1 MALEDRVQLAYT
13 AAVNT
18 LSRQN
23 GTLNNLRSRATA
35 LLTVAAL
42 STSFSTGVGLLN
54 TNHSNGSTFPT
65 WAAYTLLG
73 IVVVIGALCVFIL
86 WPIKDF
92 GYDPS
97 ANYILERS
105 DQGESVDQIAR
116 SLALVMIQG
125 RIDNERGIDLR
136 MKAFEVGAVLLI
148 GEVAVLVIALAAG

>member
-1 MALEDRVQLAYT
+1 MPLGDNVQLAYT

-23 GTLNNLRSRATA
+23 ATLNNLRSRATA

-54 TNHSNGSTFPT
+54 INHSNGSTFPT

-86 WPIKDF
+86 WPIAKF

-97 ANYILERS
+97 ATYILKHT
-105 DQGESVDQIAR
+105 DQGETADQIAR
-116 SLALVMIQG
+116 ALTGDMIEG
-125 RIDNERGIDLR
+125 STENDRGIDLR
-136 MKAFEVGAVLLI
+136 MRAFEIGAVLLI
-148 GEVAVLVIALAAG
+148 AEVAVLVIALTTG

>member
-1 MALEDRVQLAYT
+1 MALDDRVQLAYT

-23 GTLNNLRSRATA
+23 ATLNNLRSRATA

-54 TNHSNGSTFPT
+54 TNHANGGTFPT

-86 WPIKDF
+86 WPIAAF

-97 ANYILERS
+97 ANYILEHA
-105 DQGESVDQIAR
+105 DQNETADQIAR
-116 SLALVMIQG
+116 ALAVVMIKG
-125 RIDNERGIDLR
+125 RSDNDRGINMR
-136 MKAFEVGAVLLI
+136 MTAFQVGAVLLI
-148 GEVAVLVIALAAG
+148 VEVAVLVIALAAG

>member
-23 GTLNNLRSRATA
+23 ATLNNLRSRATA

-54 TNHSNGSTFPT
+54 VNHANGTTFPT

-86 WPIKDF
+86 WPIHAF

-97 ANYILERS
+97 ANYILEHA
-105 DQGESVDQIAR
+105 DQGESADQIAR
-116 SLALVMIQG
+116 ALADVMIRG
-125 RIDNERGIDLR
+125 RNDNDRGINVR
-136 MKAFEVGAVLLI
+136 MTAFQVGAVLLI
-148 GEVAVLVIALAAG
+148 VEVAVLVIALAAG